1 MNDGAGAD
9 AAPGP
14 LALFRVY
21 PELSEALDGLAAGAT
36 WCMTGASALLCDG
49 ENWLFELTKPKSW
62 RRRADGSIVVG
73 IGAIGGS
80 LEANEAILDCLRREV
95 AEEIGAGLA
104 VHSAPQTY
112 IVHERR
118 DVHVVDLP
126 PRPFPR
132 PALLTVSAN
141 LYRRHLRPECEIL
154 AIATFMARLEDR
166 AELRDLYGL
175 LRVPQAAL
183 EAVLLRGS
191 TPGQISGEQIAG
203 EPLAREPISRDEL
216 AAIPGV
222 GWQTREPLPERAVLA
237 PVWTVHS
244 LQVLLRAG
252 HTLGCV

>member
-1 MNDGAGAD
+1 MSGGARDGGAGAS

-14 LALFRVY
+14 LALFRAY
-21 PELSEALDGLAAGAT
+21 PELGEALDGLAAGAS
-36 WCMTGASALLCDG
+36 WCMTGASALLCDD
-49 ENWLFELTKPKSW
+49 ESWLFELTKPKSW
-62 RRRADGSIVVG
+62 RRRADGATVVG

-80 LEANEAILDCLRREV
+80 LEADEAILDGLRREV

-104 VHSAPQTY
+104 VRSAPQTY

-141 LYRRHLRPECEIL
+141 LYRRHLRPECAIL
-154 AIATFMARLEDR
+154 AIATFLARLEGR
-166 AELRDLYGL
+166 AELCDIYGL
-175 LRVPQAAL
+175 LRVPHAAL
-183 EAVLLRGS
+183 EAVLLRE
-191 TPGQISGEQIAG
+191 QISGEQLAG
-203 EPLAREPISRDEL
+203 EPISRDEL

-222 GWQTREPLPERAVLA
+222 AWQTREPLPERAVLA

-252 HTLGCV
+252 HRV

>member
-1 MNDGAGAD
+1 MSDGPGD
-9 AAPGP
+9 GGGPPGP
-14 LALFRVY
+14 LALFRAY
-21 PELSEALDGLAAGAT
+21 PELSEALDGLAAGAS

-49 ENWLFELTKPKSW
+49 EDWLFELTKPKSW
-62 RRRADGSIVVG
+62 RRRADGATVVG

-80 LEANEAILDCLRREV
+80 LEADESILACLRREV
-95 AEEIGAGLA
+95 AEEIGAGL
-104 VHSAPQTY
+104 VVRSAPQTY

-141 LYRRHLRPECEIL
+141 LYRRDVRPECEIL
-154 AIATFMARLEDR
+154 AIATFLARLEGR
-166 AELRDLYGL
+166 PELRDLYGL
-175 LRVPQAAL
+175 LTVPD
-183 EAVLLRGS
+183 AVLEGLLLG
-191 TPGQISGEQIAG
+191 TPTGHIA
-203 EPLAREPISRDEL
+203 LAEL

-222 GWQTREPLPERAVLA
+222 TWQTREPLPERAVLA

-252 HTLGCV
+252 HTPLRPGPADG

>member
-1 MNDGAGAD
+1 MSGGARDGA
-9 AAPGP
+9 AAGDPLPSGP
-14 LALFRVY
+14 LALFRAY
-21 PELSEALDGLAAGAT
+21 PELGEALDGLAAGAS

-49 ENWLFELTKPKSW
+49 ENWLFELVKPKNW
-62 RRRADGSIVVG
+62 RRRADGATIVG

-80 LEANEAILDCLRREV
+80 LEADEAILACLRREV
-95 AEEIGAGLA
+95 AEEIGAGL
-104 VHSAPQTY
+104 VVRSAPQTY
-112 IVHERR
+112 IVYERR

-141 LYRRHLRPECEIL
+141 LYRRHLRPECAIL
-154 AIATFMARLEDR
+154 AIATFLARLEGR

-175 LRVPQAAL
+175 LTVPQAAL
-183 EAVLLRGS
+183 EAVLLQGR
-191 TPGQISGEQIAG
+191 TPSQIA
-203 EPLAREPISRDEL
+203 LDEL

-252 HTLGCV
+252 YTPG